1 MFWTYS
7 ILNIFNARCLQ
18 LLKNFL
24 NSPSVMVPS
33 KWGLVM
39 DRLMVLFRKFFDI
52 LTHIQAFLWR
62 VLELHIL
69 KIVALFVI
77 WVALSEVSE

>member
-1 MFWTYS
+1 
-7 ILNIFNARCLQ
+7 
-18 LLKNFL
+18 
-24 NSPSVMVPS
+24 MVPS

-52 LTHIQAFLWR
+52 LTHVQVFLWR